1 MVRAGDAALRLM
13 DEMGEVGISPD
24 VVTYGALMSAL
35 GPRGVSGADKV
46 LDLFDALGKD
56 GGITPNTVVYI
67 CVIRAWGDKGDWRRA
82 EEMLEQMQH
91 VHRLAPN

>member
-1 MVRAGDAALRLM
+1 
-13 DEMGEVGISPD
+13 
-24 VVTYGALMSAL
+24 MSAL

-56 GGITPNTVVYI
+56 GGITPNTVAYI

-82 EEMLEQMQH
+82 EEVMLLRWRGIDGCE
-91 VHRLAPN
+91 LSAPDTCRTLPLSF